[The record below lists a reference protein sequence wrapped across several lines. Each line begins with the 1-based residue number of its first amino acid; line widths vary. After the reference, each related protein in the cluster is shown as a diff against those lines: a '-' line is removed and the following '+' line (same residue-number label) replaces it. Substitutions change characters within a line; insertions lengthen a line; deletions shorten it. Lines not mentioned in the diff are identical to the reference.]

1 MTFLFRIFAS
11 MMKSNK
17 STLGIYL
24 KGIAMGIADLV
35 PGVSGG
41 TIALITNIY
50 EDLIISIDQLN
61 AKEIFTLFGA
71 NRKSSWQKINGP
83 FLLPL
88 FLGIATS
95 ILFLSSIISF
105 FLENHA
111 LALWSFFFGLILASS
126 ILICKD
132 LKQWSP
138 STIAG
143 LIIGG
148 LISFLI
154 SFLSPAE
161 QTEALPYL
169 FVCGMLMIMAM
180 ILPGISGAFILVLLG
195 AYETALE
202 TVELVRSFRIQGFL
216 NLLAFGLGAIIGLKL
231 FAHWVGKLYLNY
243 RNPLLATM
251 SGFMFGSLFKV
262 WPWKQFI
269 NDENHDLI
277 AVLPNFERSN
287 SELWI
292 GLSFILFGSFVI
304 YAFHKMSQSQK
315 R

>member
-1 MTFLFRIFAS
+1 
-11 MMKSNK
+11 
-17 STLGIYL
+17 
-24 KGIAMGIADLV
+24 MGIADLV

-50 EDLIISIDQLN
+50 EDLITSIN
-61 AKEIFTLFGA
+61 HVNTKEILGLFGA
-71 NRKSSWQKINGP
+71 NRKTSWQKINGP

-88 FLGIATS
+88 LLGVATS
-95 ILFLSSIISF
+95 ILFLSSVISF
-105 FLENHA
+105 FIENHT
-111 LALWSFFFGLILASS
+111 LALWSFFFGLIFASS
-126 ILICKD
+126 VLICMD
-132 LKQWSP
+132 VKQWSL
-138 STIAG
+138 STIIS

-161 QTEALPYL
+161 GTEALHYL
-169 FVCGMLMIMAM
+169 FLCGMLMIMAM

-202 TVELVRSFRIQGFL
+202 TVELVRSFHAQGFL
-216 NLLAFGLGAIIGLKL
+216 NVFAFGLGAIIGLKL

-251 SGFMFGSLFKV
+251 SGFMFGSLYKV
-262 WPWKQFI
+262 WPWKQI
-269 NDENHDLI
+269 TNNETHDRI
-277 AVLPNFERSN
+277 AVLPIFERSN

-292 GLSFILFGSFVI
+292 GLCFILIGSFVI

-315 R
+315 Q

>member
-1 MTFLFRIFAS
+1 

-50 EDLIISIDQLN
+50 EDLITSINHVN
-61 AKEIFTLFGA
+61 AKQILALFGA
-71 NRKSSWQKINGP
+71 NRKTSWQNINGP

-95 ILFLSSIISF
+95 ILFLSSIIGF
-105 FLENHA
+105 FLEYHA
-111 LALWSFFFGLILASS
+111 LALWSFFFGLIFASS

-132 LKQWSP
+132 VKQWSP
-138 STIAG
+138 STIIG

-161 QTEALPYL
+161 STQALPYL
-169 FVCGMLMIMAM
+169 FICGMLMIIAM

-202 TVELVRSFRIQGFL
+202 TIELVRSFRMLGFL
-216 NLLAFGLGAIIGLKL
+216 NLLAFGLGAITGLKL

-243 RNPLLATM
+243 RNLLLATM
-251 SGFMFGSLFKV
+251 SGFMFGSLYKV

-269 NDENHDLI
+269 NVENRDQI
-277 AVLPNFERSN
+277 AVLPNIEHNN

-292 GLSFILFGSFVI
+292 SLLFMLIGSFVI
-304 YAFHKMSQSQK
+304 YAFHNMSQSHK

>member
-1 MTFLFRIFAS
+1 

-50 EDLIISIDQLN
+50 EDLITSINHVN
-61 AKEIFTLFGA
+61 AKQILALFGA
-71 NRKSSWQKINGP
+71 NRKTSWQNINGP

-95 ILFLSSIISF
+95 ILFLSSIIGF
-105 FLENHA
+105 FLEYHA
-111 LALWSFFFGLILASS
+111 LALWSFFFGLIFASS

-132 LKQWSP
+132 VKQWSP
-138 STIAG
+138 STIIG

-161 QTEALPYL
+161 STQALPYL
-169 FVCGMLMIMAM
+169 FLCGMLMIIAM

-202 TVELVRSFRIQGFL
+202 TIELVRSFRMLGFL
-216 NLLAFGLGAIIGLKL
+216 NLLIFGLGAITGLKL

-243 RNPLLATM
+243 RNLLLATM
-251 SGFMFGSLFKV
+251 SGFMFGSLYKV

-269 NDENHDLI
+269 NVENRDQI
-277 AVLPNFERSN
+277 AVLPNIEHNN

-292 GLSFILFGSFVI
+292 SLLFMLIGSFVI
-304 YAFHKMSQSQK
+304 YAFHNMSQSHK

>member
-1 MTFLFRIFAS
+1 
-11 MMKSNK
+11 
-17 STLGIYL
+17 
-24 KGIAMGIADLV
+24 MGIADLV

-50 EDLIISIDQLN
+50 EDLIISINQLN
-61 AKEIFTLFGA
+61 AKEIFKLFGA

-83 FLLPL
+83 FLIPL
-88 FLGIATS
+88 SLGIATS
-95 ILFLSSIISF
+95 ILFLSSIIGF

-111 LALWSFFFGLILASS
+111 LAIWSFFFGLILASS

-132 LKQWSP
+132 LKHWSP

-143 LIIGG
+143 FIIGG

-169 FVCGMLMIMAM
+169 FVCGMLMIIAM

-216 NLLAFGLGAIIGLKL
+216 NLLAFGLGGIIGLKL
-231 FAHWVGKLYLNY
+231 FARWVGKLYLNY
-243 RNPLLATM
+243 RDPLLSTM
-251 SGFMFGSLFKV
+251 SGFMFGSLYKV
-262 WPWKQFI
+262 WPWKQYI
-269 NDENHDLI
+269 NDQNRDQT
-277 AVLPNFERSN
+277 AVLPIFESTN
-287 SELWI
+287 SELWT
-292 GLSFILFGSFVI
+292 GLGFILIGSFVI
-304 YAFHKMSQSQK
+304 YSFHKISQSK
-315 R
+315 K

>member
-1 MTFLFRIFAS
+1 

-17 STLGIYL
+17 STFGIYL

-50 EDLIISIDQLN
+50 EDLITSINHVN
-61 AKEIFTLFGA
+61 AKEILALFGV
-71 NRKSSWQKINGP
+71 NRKTSWQKINGQ

-95 ILFLSSIISF
+95 ILFLSSIIGF
-105 FLENHA
+105 FLENHS
-111 LALWSFFFGLILASS
+111 LALWSFFFGLIFASS

-132 LKQWSP
+132 VKQWSP
-138 STIAG
+138 NTIIG

-161 QTEALPYL
+161 ATEALPYL
-169 FVCGMLMIMAM
+169 FLCGMLMIIAM
-180 ILPGISGAFILVLLG
+180 ILPGMSGAFILVLLG
-195 AYETALE
+195 VYETALE
-202 TVELVRSFRIQGFL
+202 TVELIRSFRTQGFL

-251 SGFMFGSLFKV
+251 SGFMFGSLYKV

-269 NDENHDLI
+269 NNENRDQI
-277 AVLPNFERSN
+277 AVLPQLEFNDSG
-287 SELWI
+287 LWI
-292 GLSFILFGSFVI
+292 ALGFMFLGGFVI
-304 YAFHKMSQSQK
+304 YVFHKMSQSQK

>member
-1 MTFLFRIFAS
+1 

-50 EDLIISIDQLN
+50 EDLITSINHVN
-61 AKEIFTLFGA
+61 AKQILALFGV
-71 NRKSSWQKINGP
+71 NRKTSWQNINGP

-95 ILFLSSIISF
+95 ILFLSSIIGF
-105 FLENHA
+105 FLEYHA
-111 LALWSFFFGLILASS
+111 LALWSFFFGLIFVSS

-132 LKQWSP
+132 VKQWSP
-138 STIAG
+138 STIIG

-161 QTEALPYL
+161 STQALPYL
-169 FVCGMLMIMAM
+169 FLCGMLMIIAM

-202 TVELVRSFRIQGFL
+202 TIELVRSFRMLGFL
-216 NLLAFGLGAIIGLKL
+216 NLLAFGLGAITGLKL

-243 RNPLLATM
+243 RNLLLATM
-251 SGFMFGSLFKV
+251 SGFMFGSLYKV

-269 NDENHDLI
+269 NVENRDQI
-277 AVLPNFERSN
+277 AVLPNIEHNNF
-287 SELWI
+287 ELWI
-292 GLSFILFGSFVI
+292 SLLFMLIGSFVI
-304 YAFHKMSQSQK
+304 YAFHNMSQSHK

>member
-1 MTFLFRIFAS
+1 

-50 EDLIISIDQLN
+50 EDLITSINHVN
-61 AKEIFTLFGA
+61 AKQILALFGA
-71 NRKSSWQKINGP
+71 NRKTSWQNINGP

-95 ILFLSSIISF
+95 ILFLSSIIGF
-105 FLENHA
+105 FLEYHA
-111 LALWSFFFGLILASS
+111 LALWSFFFGLIFASS

-132 LKQWSP
+132 VKQWSP
-138 STIAG
+138 STIIG

-161 QTEALPYL
+161 STQALPYL
-169 FVCGMLMIMAM
+169 FLCGMLMIIAM

-202 TVELVRSFRIQGFL
+202 TIELVRSFRMLGFL
-216 NLLAFGLGAIIGLKL
+216 NLLVFGLGAITGLKL

-243 RNPLLATM
+243 RNLLLATM
-251 SGFMFGSLFKV
+251 SGFMFGSLYKV

-269 NDENHDLI
+269 NVENRDQI
-277 AVLPNFERSN
+277 AVLPNIELNN

-292 GLSFILFGSFVI
+292 SLLFMLIGSFVI
-304 YAFHKMSQSQK
+304 YAFHNMSQSHK

>member
-50 EDLIISIDQLN
+50 EDLIISINQLN

-138 STIAG
+138 ITISG

-161 QTEALPYL
+161 QIEALPYL

-180 ILPGISGAFILVLLG
+180 ILPGISGAFILVLMG

-216 NLLAFGLGAIIGLKL
+216 NLFAFGLGGIIGLKL
-231 FAHWVGKLYLNY
+231 FARWVGKLYVNY
-243 RNPLLATM
+243 RDPLLATM
-251 SGFMFGSLFKV
+251 SGFMFGSLYKV
-262 WPWKQFI
+262 WPWKQYI
-269 NDENHDLI
+269 NDENRDQT
-277 AVLPNFERSN
+277 AVLPIFESTN
-287 SELWI
+287 SELWT
-292 GLSFILFGSFVI
+292 GLGFMLIGSFVI
-304 YAFHKMSQSQK
+304 YSFHKISQSK
-315 R
+315 K

>member
-1 MTFLFRIFAS
+1 

-50 EDLIISIDQLN
+50 EDLITSINHVN
-61 AKEIFTLFGA
+61 AKQILALFGA
-71 NRKSSWQKINGP
+71 NRKTSWQNINGP

-95 ILFLSSIISF
+95 ILFLSSIIGF
-105 FLENHA
+105 FLEYHA
-111 LALWSFFFGLILASS
+111 LALWSFFFGLIFASS

-132 LKQWSP
+132 VKQWSP
-138 STIAG
+138 STIIG

-161 QTEALPYL
+161 STQALPYL
-169 FVCGMLMIMAM
+169 FLCGMLMIIAM

-202 TVELVRSFRIQGFL
+202 TIELVRSFRMLGLL
-216 NLLAFGLGAIIGLKL
+216 NLLAFGLGAITGLKL

-243 RNPLLATM
+243 RNLLLATM
-251 SGFMFGSLFKV
+251 SGFMFGSLYKV

-269 NDENHDLI
+269 NVENRDQI
-277 AVLPNFERSN
+277 AVLPNIEHNN

-292 GLSFILFGSFVI
+292 SLLFMLIGSFVI
-304 YAFHKMSQSQK
+304 YAFHNMSQSHK

>member
-1 MTFLFRIFAS
+1 

-50 EDLIISIDQLN
+50 EDLITSINHVN
-61 AKEIFTLFGA
+61 AKQILALFGA
-71 NRKSSWQKINGP
+71 NRKTSWQNINGP

-95 ILFLSSIISF
+95 ILFLSSIIGF
-105 FLENHA
+105 FLEYHA
-111 LALWSFFFGLILASS
+111 LALWSFFFGLIFASS

-132 LKQWSP
+132 VKQWSP
-138 STIAG
+138 STIIG

-161 QTEALPYL
+161 STQALPYL
-169 FVCGMLMIMAM
+169 FLCGMLMIIAM

-202 TVELVRSFRIQGFL
+202 TIELVRSFRMLGFL
-216 NLLAFGLGAIIGLKL
+216 NLLVFGLGAITGLKR

-243 RNPLLATM
+243 RNLLLATM
-251 SGFMFGSLFKV
+251 SGFMFGSLYKV

-269 NDENHDLI
+269 NVENRDQI
-277 AVLPNFERSN
+277 AVLPNIEHNN

-292 GLSFILFGSFVI
+292 SLLFMLIGSFVI
-304 YAFHKMSQSQK
+304 YAFHNMSQSHK

>member
-1 MTFLFRIFAS
+1 
-11 MMKSNK
+11 
-17 STLGIYL
+17 
-24 KGIAMGIADLV
+24 MGIADLV

-50 EDLIISIDQLN
+50 EDLIISINQLN

-216 NLLAFGLGAIIGLKL
+216 NLLAFGLGGIIGLKL
-231 FAHWVGKLYLNY
+231 FARWVGKLYVNY
-243 RNPLLATM
+243 RDPLLATM
-251 SGFMFGSLFKV
+251 SGFMFGSLYKV
-262 WPWKQFI
+262 WPWKQYI
-269 NDENHDLI
+269 NDENRVQT
-277 AVLPNFERSN
+277 AVLPNFEITN
-287 SELWI
+287 SELWTGLGFIII
-292 GLSFILFGSFVI
+292 GNFVI
-304 YAFHKMSQSQK
+304 YYFHKISQSK
-315 R
+315 K

>member
-11 MMKSNK
+11 MIKSNK

-50 EDLIISIDQLN
+50 EDLIISINQLN

-216 NLLAFGLGAIIGLKL
+216 NLLAFGLGGIIGLKL
-231 FAHWVGKLYLNY
+231 FARWVGKLYLNY
-243 RNPLLATM
+243 RDPLLATM
-251 SGFMFGSLFKV
+251 SGFMFGSLYKV
-262 WPWKQFI
+262 WPWKQYI
-269 NDENHDLI
+269 NDENRI
-277 AVLPNFERSN
+277 QTAVLPNFEITN
-287 SELWI
+287 SELWT
-292 GLSFILFGSFVI
+292 GLGFIIIGSFVI
-304 YAFHKMSQSQK
+304 YYFHKISQSK
-315 R
+315 K

>member
-1 MTFLFRIFAS
+1 MI
-11 MMKSNK
+11 KSNK
-17 STLGIYL
+17 STFGIYL

-50 EDLIISIDQLN
+50 EDLITSINHVN
-61 AKEIFTLFGA
+61 AKEILALLGA
-71 NRKSSWQKINGP
+71 NRKTSWQKINGP

-88 FLGIATS
+88 FLGIFTS

-111 LALWSFFFGLILASS
+111 LALWSFFFGLIFASS

-132 LKQWSP
+132 VKQWSAT
-138 STIAG
+138 TIFG
-143 LIIGG
+143 LTIGG

-161 QTEALPYL
+161 ATEALPYL
-169 FVCGMLMIMAM
+169 FLCGMLMIMAM

-251 SGFMFGSLFKV
+251 SGFMFGSLYKV

-277 AVLPNFERSN
+277 AVLPNFDRSN

>member
-1 MTFLFRIFAS
+1 V
-11 MMKSNK
+11 N
-17 STLGIYL
+17 
-24 KGIAMGIADLV
+24 V
-35 PGVSGG
+35 
-41 TIALITNIY
+41 
-50 EDLIISIDQLN
+50 
-61 AKEIFTLFGA
+61 KEILALFGV
-71 NRKSSWQKINGP
+71 NRKTSWQKINGQ

-95 ILFLSSIISF
+95 ILFLSSIIGF
-105 FLENHA
+105 FLENHS
-111 LALWSFFFGLILASS
+111 LALWSFFFGLIFASS

-132 LKQWSP
+132 VKQWSP
-138 STIAG
+138 NTIIG

-161 QTEALPYL
+161 ATEALPYL
-169 FVCGMLMIMAM
+169 FLCGMLMIIAM

-195 AYETALE
+195 VYETALE
-202 TVELVRSFRIQGFL
+202 TVELIRSFRTQGFL

-251 SGFMFGSLFKV
+251 SGFMFGSLYKV

-269 NDENHDLI
+269 NNENRDQI
-277 AVLPNFERSN
+277 AVLPQLEFNDSG
-287 SELWI
+287 LWI
-292 GLSFILFGSFVI
+292 ALGFMFIGGFVI

>member
-1 MTFLFRIFAS
+1 

-50 EDLIISIDQLN
+50 EDLISSINHVN
-61 AKEIFTLFGA
+61 AKQILALFGA
-71 NRKSSWQKINGP
+71 NRKTSWQNINGP

-95 ILFLSSIISF
+95 ILFLSSIIGF
-105 FLENHA
+105 FLEYHA
-111 LALWSFFFGLILASS
+111 LALWSFFFGLIFASS

-132 LKQWSP
+132 VKQWSP
-138 STIAG
+138 STIIG

-161 QTEALPYL
+161 STQALPYL
-169 FVCGMLMIMAM
+169 FLCGILMIIAM

-202 TVELVRSFRIQGFL
+202 TIELVRSFRMLGFL
-216 NLLAFGLGAIIGLKL
+216 NLLAFGLGAITGLKL

-243 RNPLLATM
+243 RNLLLATM
-251 SGFMFGSLFKV
+251 SGFMFGSLYKV

-269 NDENHDLI
+269 NVENRDQI
-277 AVLPNFERSN
+277 AVLPNIEHNN

-292 GLSFILFGSFVI
+292 SLLFMLIGSFVI
-304 YAFHKMSQSQK
+304 YAFHNMSQSHK

>member
-1 MTFLFRIFAS
+1 

-50 EDLIISIDQLN
+50 EDLITSINHVN
-61 AKEIFTLFGA
+61 AKQILALFGA
-71 NRKSSWQKINGP
+71 NRKASWQNINGP

-95 ILFLSSIISF
+95 ILFLSSIIGF
-105 FLENHA
+105 FLEYHA
-111 LALWSFFFGLILASS
+111 LALWSFFFGLIFASS

-132 LKQWSP
+132 VKQWSP
-138 STIAG
+138 STIIG

-161 QTEALPYL
+161 ATEALPYL
-169 FVCGMLMIMAM
+169 FLCGMLMIMAM

-202 TVELVRSFRIQGFL
+202 TVDLVRSFRT
-216 NLLAFGLGAIIGLKL
+216 GL
-231 FAHWVGKLYLNY
+231 
-243 RNPLLATM
+243 
-251 SGFMFGSLFKV
+251 
-262 WPWKQFI
+262 
-269 NDENHDLI
+269 E
-277 AVLPNFERSN
+277 
-287 SELWI
+287 
-292 GLSFILFGSFVI
+292 
-304 YAFHKMSQSQK
+304 
-315 R
+315 

>member
-1 MTFLFRIFAS
+1 

-17 STLGIYL
+17 STFGIYL

-50 EDLIISIDQLN
+50 EDLITSIN
-61 AKEIFTLFGA
+61 HVNVKEILALFGV
-71 NRKSSWQKINGP
+71 NRKTSWQKINGQ

-95 ILFLSSIISF
+95 ILFLSSIIGF
-105 FLENHA
+105 FLENHS
-111 LALWSFFFGLILASS
+111 LALWSFFFGLIFASS

-132 LKQWSP
+132 VKQWSP
-138 STIAG
+138 NTIIG

-161 QTEALPYL
+161 ATEALPYL
-169 FVCGMLMIMAM
+169 FLCGMLMIIAM

-195 AYETALE
+195 VYETALE
-202 TVELVRSFRIQGFL
+202 TVELIRSFRTQGFL

-251 SGFMFGSLFKV
+251 SGFMFGSLYKV

-269 NDENHDLI
+269 NNENRDQI
-277 AVLPNFERSN
+277 AVLPQLEFNDSG
-287 SELWI
+287 LWI
-292 GLSFILFGSFVI
+292 ALGFMFIGGFVI

>member
-1 MTFLFRIFAS
+1 

-50 EDLIISIDQLN
+50 EDLITSINHVN
-61 AKEIFTLFGA
+61 AKQILALFGA
-71 NRKSSWQKINGP
+71 NRKTSWQNINGP

-95 ILFLSSIISF
+95 ILFLSSIIGF
-105 FLENHA
+105 FLEYHA
-111 LALWSFFFGLILASS
+111 LALWSFFFGLIFASS

-132 LKQWSP
+132 VKQWSP
-138 STIAG
+138 STIIG

-161 QTEALPYL
+161 STQALPYL
-169 FVCGMLMIMAM
+169 FLCGMLMIIAM

-202 TVELVRSFRIQGFL
+202 TIELVRSFRMLGFL
-216 NLLAFGLGAIIGLKL
+216 NLLVFGLGAITGLKL

-243 RNPLLATM
+243 RNLLLATM
-251 SGFMFGSLFKV
+251 SGFMFGSLYKF

-269 NDENHDLI
+269 NFENRDQI
-277 AVLPNFERSN
+277 AVLPNIEHNN

-292 GLSFILFGSFVI
+292 SLLFMLIGSFVI
-304 YAFHKMSQSQK
+304 YAFHNMSQSHK

>member
-1 MTFLFRIFAS
+1 
-11 MMKSNK
+11 MKSNK

-50 EDLIISIDQLN
+50 EDLIISINQLN
-61 AKEIFTLFGA
+61 AKEIFALFGA

-83 FLLPL
+83 FLIPL

-132 LKQWSP
+132 LKKWSP

-148 LISFLI
+148 LISLLI

-216 NLLAFGLGAIIGLKL
+216 NLLAFGLGGIIGLKL
-231 FAHWVGKLYLNY
+231 FARWIGKLYLNY
-243 RNPLLATM
+243 RDPLLATM
-251 SGFMFGSLFKV
+251 SGFMFGSLYKV
-262 WPWKQFI
+262 WPWKQYI
-269 NDENHDLI
+269 NDENHDQT
-277 AVLPNFERSN
+277 AVLPIFESTN
-287 SELWI
+287 SELWT
-292 GLSFILFGSFVI
+292 GLGFILIGSFVI
-304 YAFHKMSQSQK
+304 YTFHKISQSK
-315 R
+315 K

>member
-1 MTFLFRIFAS
+1 
-11 MMKSNK
+11 MKSNK
-17 STLGIYL
+17 SIFGIYL
-24 KGIAMGIADLV
+24 KGIAMGIADIV

-50 EDLIISIDQLN
+50 EDLIASINHMN
-61 AKEIFTLFGA
+61 AKEILALFGA
-71 NRKSSWQKINGP
+71 NRKTSWQKINGP

-88 FLGIATS
+88 FLGITTS
-95 ILFLSSIISF
+95 IFFLSSIIGF

-111 LALWSFFFGLILASS
+111 LALWAFFFGLIFASS
-126 ILICKD
+126 ILICKEV
-132 LKQWSP
+132 KKWSP
-138 STIAG
+138 STIIG

-161 QTEALPYL
+161 ASKALPYL
-169 FVCGMLMIMAM
+169 FICGMLMIMAM

-202 TVELVRSFRIQGFL
+202 TVELVLSFRTQGFL

-251 SGFMFGSLFKV
+251 SGFMFGSLYKV

-269 NDENHDLI
+269 NNENLDQI
-277 AVLPNFERSN
+277 AILPQFELNN
-287 SELWI
+287 SGLWI
-292 GLSFILFGSFVI
+292 ALGFMFIGGFVI

>member
-11 MMKSNK
+11 MIKSNK

-50 EDLIISIDQLN
+50 EDLIISINQLN

-180 ILPGISGAFILVLLG
+180 ILPGISGTFILVLLG

-216 NLLAFGLGAIIGLKL
+216 NLLAFGLGGIIGLKL
-231 FAHWVGKLYLNY
+231 FARWVGKLYVNY
-243 RNPLLATM
+243 RDPLLATM
-251 SGFMFGSLFKV
+251 SGFMFGSLYKV
-262 WPWKQFI
+262 WPWKEYTCLLYTSPSPR
-269 NDENHDLI
+269 D
-277 AVLPNFERSN
+277 
-287 SELWI
+287 
-292 GLSFILFGSFVI
+292 
-304 YAFHKMSQSQK
+304 YAASRMPSSA
-315 R
+315 

>member
-1 MTFLFRIFAS
+1 

-50 EDLIISIDQLN
+50 EDLITSINHVN
-61 AKEIFTLFGA
+61 AKQILALFGA
-71 NRKSSWQKINGP
+71 NRKTSWQNINGP

-95 ILFLSSIISF
+95 ILFLSSIIGF
-105 FLENHA
+105 FLEYHA
-111 LALWSFFFGLILASS
+111 LALWSFFFGLIFASS

-132 LKQWSP
+132 VKQWSP
-138 STIAG
+138 STIIG
-143 LIIGG
+143 LIIGV

-161 QTEALPYL
+161 STQALPYL
-169 FVCGMLMIMAM
+169 FLCGMLMIIAM

-202 TVELVRSFRIQGFL
+202 TIELVRSFRMLGFL
-216 NLLAFGLGAIIGLKL
+216 NLLAFGLGAITGLKL

-243 RNPLLATM
+243 RNLLLATM
-251 SGFMFGSLFKV
+251 SGFMFGSLYKV

-269 NDENHDLI
+269 NVENRDQI
-277 AVLPNFERSN
+277 AVLPNIEHNN

-292 GLSFILFGSFVI
+292 SLLFMLIGSFVI
-304 YAFHKMSQSQK
+304 YAFHNMSQSHK

>member
-1 MTFLFRIFAS
+1 

-17 STLGIYL
+17 STFGIYL

-50 EDLIISIDQLN
+50 EDLISSINHVN
-61 AKEIFTLFGA
+61 AKEILALFGA
-71 NRKSSWQKINGP
+71 NRKTSWQKINGP

-95 ILFLSSIISF
+95 ILFLSSIIGF

-111 LALWSFFFGLILASS
+111 LALWSFFFGLIFASS

-132 LKQWSP
+132 VKQWSA
-138 STIAG
+138 STIIG
-143 LIIGG
+143 LIVGG

-154 SFLSPAE
+154 SFLSPA
-161 QTEALPYL
+161 QATEALPYL
-169 FVCGMLMIMAM
+169 FLCGMLMIMAM

-202 TVELVRSFRIQGFL
+202 TVELVRSFRTQGFL

-231 FAHWVGKLYLNY
+231 FAHWVGKLYQNY
-243 RNPLLATM
+243 RDPLLATM
-251 SGFMFGSLFKV
+251 SGFMFGSLYKV
-262 WPWKQFI
+262 WPWKQYT
-269 NDENHDLI
+269 NDETRDQI
-277 AVLPNFERSN
+277 AVLPIFERSN

-292 GLSFILFGSFVI
+292 GLGFILIGSFVI

>member
-1 MTFLFRIFAS
+1 
-11 MMKSNK
+11 
-17 STLGIYL
+17 
-24 KGIAMGIADLV
+24 MGIADLV

-50 EDLIISIDQLN
+50 EDLIISINQLN
-61 AKEIFTLFGA
+61 AKEIFKLFGA

-83 FLLPL
+83 FLIPL

-95 ILFLSSIISF
+95 ILFLSSIIGF

-111 LALWSFFFGLILASS
+111 LAIWSFFFGLILTSS

-132 LKQWSP
+132 LKHWSP

-154 SFLSPAE
+154 SFLSPTE

-169 FVCGMLMIMAM
+169 FVCGMLMIIAM

-216 NLLAFGLGAIIGLKL
+216 NLLAFGLGGIIGLKL
-231 FAHWVGKLYLNY
+231 FARWVGKLYLNY
-243 RNPLLATM
+243 RDPLLSTM
-251 SGFMFGSLFKV
+251 SGFMFGSLYKV
-262 WPWKQFI
+262 WPWKQYI
-269 NDENHDLI
+269 NDQNRDQT
-277 AVLPNFERSN
+277 AVLPIFESTN
-287 SELWI
+287 SELWT
-292 GLSFILFGSFVI
+292 GLGFILIGSFVI
-304 YAFHKMSQSQK
+304 YSFHKISQSK
-315 R
+315 K

>member
-1 MTFLFRIFAS
+1 

-50 EDLIISIDQLN
+50 EDLITSINHVN
-61 AKEIFTLFGA
+61 AKQILALFGA
-71 NRKSSWQKINGP
+71 NRKTSWQNINGP

-95 ILFLSSIISF
+95 ILFLSSIIGF
-105 FLENHA
+105 FLEYHA
-111 LALWSFFFGLILASS
+111 LALWSFFFGLIFASS

-132 LKQWSP
+132 VKQWSP
-138 STIAG
+138 STIIG

-161 QTEALPYL
+161 STQALPYL
-169 FVCGMLMIMAM
+169 FLCGMLMIIAM

-202 TVELVRSFRIQGFL
+202 TIELVRSFRMLGFL
-216 NLLAFGLGAIIGLKL
+216 NLLVFGLGAITGLKL

-243 RNPLLATM
+243 RNLLLATM
-251 SGFMFGSLFKV
+251 SGFMFGSLYKV

-269 NDENHDLI
+269 NFENRDQI
-277 AVLPNFERSN
+277 AVLPNIEHNN

-292 GLSFILFGSFVI
+292 SLLFMLIGSFVI
-304 YAFHKMSQSQK
+304 YAFHNMSQSHK

>member
-1 MTFLFRIFAS
+1 
-11 MMKSNK
+11 MKSNQT
-17 STLGIYL
+17 TLGIYF

-41 TIALITNIY
+41 TIALISNIY
-50 EDLIISIDQLN
+50 EELIASINRVN
-61 AKEIFTLFGA
+61 AKEILALFGA
-71 NRKSSWQKINGP
+71 NRKTSWQKINGP

-95 ILFLSSIISF
+95 ILFLSSIIGF

-111 LALWSFFFGLILASS
+111 LALWSFFFGLIFASS
-126 ILICKD
+126 ILICMD
-132 LKQWSP
+132 VKQWSP
-138 STIAG
+138 STIFS

-148 LISFLI
+148 LTSFLI

-161 QTEALPYL
+161 ATEALPYL
-169 FVCGMLMIMAM
+169 FLCGMLMIMAM

-202 TVELVRSFRIQGFL
+202 TVDLVRSFRTQGFL
-216 NLLAFGLGAIIGLKL
+216 NLFAFGLGAIIGLKL

-243 RNPLLATM
+243 RDLLVATM
-251 SGFMFGSLFKV
+251 SGFMFGSLYKV
-262 WPWKQFI
+262 WPWKKYVI
-269 NDENHDLI
+269 EETSSLI
-277 AVLPNFERSN
+277 AVLPTFERSN
-287 SELWI
+287 SDLWI
-292 GLSFILFGSFVI
+292 GLSFILIGSFVI
-304 YAFHKMSQSQK
+304 YAFHKMNLSRK

>member
-1 MTFLFRIFAS
+1 

-50 EDLIISIDQLN
+50 EDLITSINHVN
-61 AKEIFTLFGA
+61 AKQILALFGA
-71 NRKSSWQKINGP
+71 NRKTSWQNINGP

-95 ILFLSSIISF
+95 ILFLSSIIGF
-105 FLENHA
+105 FLEYHA
-111 LALWSFFFGLILASS
+111 LALWSFFFGLIFASS

-132 LKQWSP
+132 VKQWSP
-138 STIAG
+138 STIIG

-161 QTEALPYL
+161 STQALPYL
-169 FVCGMLMIMAM
+169 FLCGMLMIIAM

-202 TVELVRSFRIQGFL
+202 TIELVRSFRMLGFL
-216 NLLAFGLGAIIGLKL
+216 NLLAFGLGAITGLKL

-243 RNPLLATM
+243 RNLLLATM
-251 SGFMFGSLFKV
+251 SGFMFGSLYKV

-269 NDENHDLI
+269 NFENRDQI
-277 AVLPNFERSN
+277 AVLPNIEHNN

-292 GLSFILFGSFVI
+292 SLLFMLIGSFVI
-304 YAFHKMSQSQK
+304 YAFHNMSQSHK

>member
-1 MTFLFRIFAS
+1 

-50 EDLIISIDQLN
+50 EDLITSINHVN
-61 AKEIFTLFGA
+61 AKQILALFGA
-71 NRKSSWQKINGP
+71 NRKTSWQNINGP

-95 ILFLSSIISF
+95 ILFLSSIIGF
-105 FLENHA
+105 FLEYHA
-111 LALWSFFFGLILASS
+111 LALWSFFFGLIFASS

-132 LKQWSP
+132 VKQWSP
-138 STIAG
+138 STIIG

-161 QTEALPYL
+161 ATQALHYL
-169 FVCGMLMIMAM
+169 FLCGMLMIIAM

-202 TVELVRSFRIQGFL
+202 TIELVRSFRMLGFL
-216 NLLAFGLGAIIGLKL
+216 NLLAFGLGAITGLKL

-243 RNPLLATM
+243 RNLLLATM
-251 SGFMFGSLFKV
+251 SGFMFGSLYKV

-269 NDENHDLI
+269 NVENRDQI
-277 AVLPNFERSN
+277 AVLPNIEHNN

-292 GLSFILFGSFVI
+292 SLLFMLIGSFVI
-304 YAFHKMSQSQK
+304 YAFHNMSQSHK

>member
-1 MTFLFRIFAS
+1 

-50 EDLIISIDQLN
+50 EDLITSINHVN
-61 AKEIFTLFGA
+61 AKQILALFGA
-71 NRKSSWQKINGP
+71 NRKTSWQNINGP

-95 ILFLSSIISF
+95 ILFLSSIIGF
-105 FLENHA
+105 FLEYHA
-111 LALWSFFFGLILASS
+111 LALWSFFFGLIFASS

-132 LKQWSP
+132 VKQWSP
-138 STIAG
+138 STIIG

-154 SFLSPAE
+154 SFFSPAE
-161 QTEALPYL
+161 STQALPYL
-169 FVCGMLMIMAM
+169 FLCGMLMIIAM

-202 TVELVRSFRIQGFL
+202 TIELVRSFRMLGFL
-216 NLLAFGLGAIIGLKL
+216 NLLVFGLGAITGLKL

-243 RNPLLATM
+243 RNLLLATM
-251 SGFMFGSLFKV
+251 SGFMFGSLYKV

-269 NDENHDLI
+269 NVENRDQI
-277 AVLPNFERSN
+277 AVLPNIEHNN

-292 GLSFILFGSFVI
+292 SLLFMLIGSFVI
-304 YAFHKMSQSQK
+304 YAFHNMSQSHK

>member
-1 MTFLFRIFAS
+1 

-17 STLGIYL
+17 STLGVYL

-50 EDLIISIDQLN
+50 EDLIISINQLKT
-61 AKEIFTLFGA
+61 KEIFTLFGA

-216 NLLAFGLGAIIGLKL
+216 NLLAFGLGGIIGLKL
-231 FAHWVGKLYLNY
+231 FARWVGKLYVNY
-243 RNPLLATM
+243 RDPLLATM
-251 SGFMFGSLFKV
+251 SGFMFGSLYKV
-262 WPWKQFI
+262 WPWKQYI
-269 NDENHDLI
+269 NDENRVQT
-277 AVLPNFERSN
+277 AVLPNFEITN
-287 SELWI
+287 SELWT
-292 GLSFILFGSFVI
+292 GLGFILIGSSVI
-304 YAFHKMSQSQK
+304 YSFHKISQFK
-315 R
+315 K

>member
-1 MTFLFRIFAS
+1 
-11 MMKSNK
+11 MKSNK
-17 STLGIYL
+17 TTLGIYF

-41 TIALITNIY
+41 TIALISNIY
-50 EDLIISIDQLN
+50 EELIASINRVN
-61 AKEIFTLFGA
+61 AKEILALFGA
-71 NRKSSWQKINGP
+71 NRKTSWQKINGP

-95 ILFLSSIISF
+95 ILFLSSIIGF

-111 LALWSFFFGLILASS
+111 LALWSFFFGLIFASS
-126 ILICKD
+126 ILICMD
-132 LKQWSP
+132 VKQWSP
-138 STIAG
+138 STIFS

-148 LISFLI
+148 LTSFLI

-161 QTEALPYL
+161 ATEALPYL
-169 FVCGMLMIMAM
+169 FLCGMLMIMAM

-202 TVELVRSFRIQGFL
+202 TVDLVRSFRTQGFL
-216 NLLAFGLGAIIGLKL
+216 NLFAFGLGAIIGLKL

-243 RNPLLATM
+243 RDLLVATM
-251 SGFMFGSLFKV
+251 SGFMFGSLYKV
-262 WPWKQFI
+262 WPWKKYVI
-269 NDENHDLI
+269 EETSSLI
-277 AVLPNFERSN
+277 AVLPTFERSN
-287 SELWI
+287 SDLWI
-292 GLSFILFGSFVI
+292 GLSFILIGSFVI
-304 YAFHKMSQSQK
+304 YVFHKMNLSRK

>member
-1 MTFLFRIFAS
+1 

-17 STLGIYL
+17 SMFGIYL

-50 EDLIISIDQLN
+50 EDLITSIN
-61 AKEIFTLFGA
+61 HVNVKEILALFGV
-71 NRKSSWQKINGP
+71 NRKTSWQKINGQ

-95 ILFLSSIISF
+95 ILFLSSIIGF
-105 FLENHA
+105 FLENHS
-111 LALWSFFFGLILASS
+111 LALWSFFFGLIFASS

-132 LKQWSP
+132 VKQWSP
-138 STIAG
+138 NTIIG

-161 QTEALPYL
+161 ATEALPYL
-169 FVCGMLMIMAM
+169 FLCGMLMIIAM

-195 AYETALE
+195 VYETALE
-202 TVELVRSFRIQGFL
+202 TVELIRSFRTQGFL

-251 SGFMFGSLFKV
+251 SGFMFGSLYKV

-269 NDENHDLI
+269 NNENRDQI
-277 AVLPNFERSN
+277 AVLPQLEFNDSGLLIALGFMF
-287 SELWI
+287 I
-292 GLSFILFGSFVI
+292 GGFVI